1 MFARRLLVSL
11 LLLVGLAV
19 PAFADGLFKPLT
31 GGLSGAAAAASSPGF
46 GVVRSRDVDLD
57 SAYLAANIAPVGVDN
72 AADRLALA
80 PPPKTISIELFT
92 GFTVELNRTSFTEA
106 FGGGFVWV
114 GESPRNKE
122 DYANLVIRNG
132 LITGTVNFG
141 GKLYRIDPLKVA
153 EAHRISELDQSV
165 VPEDQPI
172 VVPGVAEKAS
182 KAPGDKVQAVTEITV
197 LMPYTAA
204 AQASV
209 ADIIATANLGVS
221 RSNSGYQRSNVEIN
235 LRLVGTMLVANYNE
249 LEAGKTYNSVL
260 DEITQG
266 TTTGPFQPVHAQ
278 RDALGADL
286 VALLFNRTEFCGLAW
301 QPGTPSAQTANLG
314 VSVNTATCI
323 PFDVIAHELGHNM
336 GLDHDRF
343 VMPAAPNT
351 TYNFGFVSLP
361 GQFRD
366 IMSYNNQCAQA
377 NPVVNCQ
384 QINNFSNPN
393 VTFNNLPTGIPAGTD
408 GAADSAR
415 RLTET
420 KDAVG
425 AYRATVAQP
434 VSLLSAVTPVARAT
448 AVNGTVTAFA
458 TIINTGTQAGTGC
471 SIALPAGTQDV
482 TFSYSGRNPGTGAPE
497 NPDTPV
503 GIPAGGAYNFVMS
516 FTPTA
521 AQTTNIALVFSCT
534 NSAAAPSTTGLN
546 TFLLTAT
553 AGAPADLVSI
563 AVTATNDGIANVP
576 LGGTGFAALAAI
588 NIGTTANL
596 QARLDA
602 NAIGVTGKTLAAA
615 LSMCQT
621 NSTTGACLAPPSA
634 TVDFT
639 LNNQQTVTFSAF
651 ITSNG
656 TPITFDPA
664 NTRLFVHFFQGN
676 DPVGSASVAVRTT
689 AAAKPSLA
697 LAD

>member
-1 MFARRLLVSL
+1 MMVARRLLAA
-11 LLLVGLAV
+11 LLVLFGLGL
-19 PAFADGLFKPLT
+19 PAHADGLFKSLT
-31 GGLSGAAAAASSPGF
+31 GGLSGAAAAASSPDF
-46 GVVRSRDVDLD
+46 GVVRSRDVLLD
-57 SAYLAANIAPVGVDN
+57 TAYLASKIAPAGVDN

-80 PPPKTISIELFT
+80 PPPSTISIELFT
-92 GFTVELNRTSFTEA
+92 GFTVELTRTSFTEA

-122 DYANLVIRNG
+122 DFGNLVIRNG

-153 EAHRISELDQSV
+153 SAHRIAELDPSV
-165 VPEDQPI
+165 VPEDEPI
-172 VVPGVAEKAS
+172 KVPG
-182 KAPGDKVQAVTEITV
+182 APGKATKVPADKAQTVTEITV

-221 RSNSGYQRSNVEIN
+221 RSNSGYQRSNVQIS
-235 LRLVGTMLVANYNE
+235 LRLVGTMLVAGYDE
-249 LEAGKTYNSVL
+249 LAQGKTYNSVL

-266 TTTGPFQPVHAQ
+266 VTTGPFQPVHAQ

-286 VALLFNRTEFCGLAW
+286 VALLFNRREFCGLAW

-366 IMSYNNQCAQA
+366 IMSYNNQCQQA
-377 NPVVNCQ
+377 NVNCQ

-393 VTFNNLPTGIPAGTD
+393 VTFNNLPTGVPAGTD

-415 RLTET
+415 RLNET
-420 KDAVG
+420 KDAIA
-425 AYRATVAQP
+425 AYRATVTPP

-448 AVNGTVTAFA
+448 AVNNTVTAFA
-458 TIINTGTQAGTGC
+458 TIINTGAQAGTGC
-471 SIALPAGTQDV
+471 SIKLPADANNINFTYQ
-482 TFSYSGRNPGTGAPE
+482 GRNFPGGIPE
-497 NPDTPV
+497 NPNTPV
-503 GIPAGGAYNFVMS
+503 TIPAGGTYNFLMS
-516 FTPTA
+516 LTPTA
-521 AQTTNIALVFSCT
+521 EISTNLALVFSCDNAT
-534 NSAAAPSTTGLN
+534 PAPSVTGLN

-563 AVTATNDGIANVP
+563 AVTPTNDGIVTLP
-576 LGGTGFAALAAI
+576 LGGSNFAALAAI
-588 NIGTTANL
+588 NIGAAANL
-596 QARLDA
+596 QARLSA
-602 NAIGVTGKTLAAA
+602 NPIDFTNKTLPVAM
-615 LSMCQT
+615 SMCQT
-621 NSTTGACLAPPSA
+621 NSNTGACLGTPAT
-634 TVDFT
+634 TVDFN
-639 LNNQQTVTFSAF
+639 LAANQTATFSAF
-651 ITSNG
+651 LTSNG
-656 TPITFDPA
+656 TAIPFDPA
-664 NTRLFVHFFQGN
+664 NTRLFVHFYQGQ
-676 DPVGSASVAVRTT
+676 DPVGSASVAVRTGPG
-689 AAAKPSLA
+689 AKPA
-697 LAD
+697 LVSAN